1 MINTRI
7 FIGIL
12 IALQVN
18 NWNNARTD
26 RKREIKYLSNI
37 ILDLKKDIASLDYL
51 IAFRN
56 GRLISDQELIQQINE
71 PPIKELTAVTK
82 NVVNSLMEE
91 RFSPNNSTFNELES
105 SGNLSLISNDSIKV
119 YLLELNE
126 IYKMNEFGIAHEE
139 FDYREYISR
148 PLASYIK
155 LDKMYPIFTGEK
167 TAEEQNI
174 TAKDFNGLFKSQ
186 EYQNGL
192 VILASMHNAFISA
205 YESIK
210 SKSNRVIEMIEKDIE
225 T

>member
-1 MINTRI
+1 M
-7 FIGIL
+7 
-12 IALQVN
+12 
-18 NWNNARTD
+18 
-26 RKREIKYLSNI
+26 
-37 ILDLKKDIASLDYL
+37 DYL

-155 LDKMYPIFTGEK
+155 LDKMYPILPVK
-167 TAEEQNI
+167 KLRKNKI
-174 TAKDFNGLFKSQ
+174 SPLR
-186 EYQNGL
+186 
-192 VILASMHNAFISA
+192 ILMVF
-205 YESIK
+205 
-210 SKSNRVIEMIEKDIE
+210 
-225 T
+225 